1 MLSEELGHFEQ
12 AVEYICHEMRNP
24 LHVVS
29 GVLQELQSDELG
41 ARAAAAEVS
50 LMRQCVGVMID
61 VSNDLLDVAALRRGA
76 LRVQV
81 VPTALRDLLDSLK
94 EDSRCS
100 DAIIVAADDVPA
112 VIIVDPLRLKQ
123 VIHNGLTNAAK

>member
-41 ARAAAAEVS
+41 ARAEVS

-100 DAIIVAADDVPA
+100 DAIIAAADNVPA
-112 VIIVDPLRLKQ
+112 VITVDPLRLRQ